1 MANLTAVQNLTL
13 VPEIFN
19 VANTFTDG
27 VLGIMIL
34 MVVFF
39 GLMMLMSAFSRIDSF
54 LSASFVTFTLSIF
67 LRYLNLVSDL
77 VVGIVIVIFFGSLVV
92 AYMSKDSASGA

>member
-1 MANLTAVQNLTL
+1 MVNLTSVENLTL

-27 VLGIMIL
+27 VLGVMIL

-39 GLMMLMSAFSRIDSF
+39 GLMMLMSAFSRTDAF
-54 LSASFVTFTLSIF
+54 LSASFITFTLSIF
-67 LRYLNLVSDL
+67 LRYLNLVDDL
-77 VVGIVIVIFFGSLVV
+77 IVGIVVVIFFGSLAT
-92 AYMSKDSASGA
+92 AYMSKGAISGA